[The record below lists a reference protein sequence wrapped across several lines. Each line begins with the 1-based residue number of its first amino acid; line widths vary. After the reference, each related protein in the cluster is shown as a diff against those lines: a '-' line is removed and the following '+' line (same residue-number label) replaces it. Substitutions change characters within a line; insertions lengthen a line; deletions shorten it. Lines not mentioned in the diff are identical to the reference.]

1 MAQRIK
7 IRRDTKENWSKYNPV
22 LSLGELGYET
32 DSKQLK
38 IGDGETAYNS
48 LSYYRGFF
56 TDAMQIK
63 LNGIAAGAEKNTI
76 KSISVKSASTNVPVA
91 ADSNGNVNIDISG
104 KVDKISGKGL
114 STNDFTN
121 AAKQKLDGIEEDKLI
136 QKVLVNGIPQTI
148 IDKTVNIM
156 VENSTIYGIR
166 RNLSNNSSSKWERT
180 DNAVGL
186 EANAQVGSTAV
197 RNDFDSIYPW
207 SDIISYNYNLTTKQ
221 RVADYGDPNFKFDG
235 SNGEVL
241 TYIPEFYWKRYVEEN
256 YEYIKISKYPIEGF
270 NISPAFSV
278 GRYESSYDGSKLH
291 SKSGTF
297 PEVSQNITTFRT
309 RSKAL
314 GAGFGQLDYHYFLL
328 QMLYLVEYADY
339 NSQSVLGNGEIGYR
353 LSDGDK
359 ALVAENGV
367 NRIVVTTALAGNFD
381 VGQYIGIGNNSAW
394 NNNIAAN
401 RKILSK
407 EAYSVGSVSGMAINF
422 DGAAVNITTTSVIHT
437 VAQPSGKCNS
447 LGMKSGSLNKANRNA
462 IIYRGIENIF
472 GNIWKFIDGINI
484 KDYEAYVCVDPDQYK
499 VDTFNGAYKKLSYSL
514 VRPASG
520 ATNTVAEGYSKVLG
534 CDPENP
540 LFNFATEIGGAS
552 STYVCDYIWIN
563 SGNRILL
570 AGGNYNNS
578 TNAGLWASNMNNTSS
593 NTNINMGSRPLI
605 YVNILLHTIFLGT
618 CQKLSRL
625 WVRLVGISKV

>member
-32 DSKQLK
+32 DTKQLK

-48 LSYYRGFF
+48 LSYYRGYF
-56 TDAMQIK
+56 TEEMQNK

-76 KSISVKSASTNVPVA
+76 KSISLKSASTNVPVA

-104 KVDKISGKGL
+104 KVDKVSGKGL
-114 STNDFTN
+114 STNDYTTAEKN
-121 AAKQKLDGIEEDKLI
+121 KLAGIDESKLI

-148 IDKTVNIM
+148 TDKTVNIM
-156 VENSTIYGIR
+156 VENSTVYGIK
-166 RNLSNNSSSKWERT
+166 RNLSNNSSSLWERT

-186 EANAQVGSTAV
+186 EANAQVGTTAV
-197 RNDFDSIYPW
+197 KNDFDSIYPW
-207 SDIISYNYNLTTKQ
+207 SDIISYNYNTSTKQ

-241 TYIPEFYWKRYVEEN
+241 TYIPEFYWKRYVEDN

-314 GAGFGQLDYHYFLL
+314 GDGFGQLDYHYFLL
-328 QMLYLVEYADY
+328 QMLYLVEYANY
-339 NSQSVLGNGEIGYR
+339 NSQAVLGNGETGYR
-353 LSDGDK
+353 MTDADK

-367 NRIVVTTALAGNFD
+367 NRIVVSTTVANSFD
-381 VGQYIGIGNNSAW
+381 VGQYIGIGSGNSAW
-394 NNNIAAN
+394 NNNVAN
-401 RKILSK
+401 HRKIISK
-407 EAYSVGSVSGMAINF
+407 ETYSVGSVSGTAINF
-422 DGAAVNITTTSVIHT
+422 DGAAVNITTTNVIHT
-437 VAQPSGKCNS
+437 VGQPSGKCDF
-447 LGMKSGSLNKANRNA
+447 LGMKSGSLNKANRNG

-472 GNIWKFIDGINI
+472 GNVHCFLDGLNI
-484 KDYEAYVCVDPDQYK
+484 KDYEAYICYDPGQYK
-499 VDTFNGAYKKLSYSL
+499 VDTFTGAYKKLGYGL
-514 VRPASG
+514 FKPAED
-520 ATNTVAEGYSKVLG
+520 ATATRVEGYVKKLG
-534 CDPENP
+534 FDSENP
-540 LFNFATEIGGAS
+540 MIGLATEVGGSS
-552 STYVCDYIWIN
+552 STYICDSAYVDN
-563 SGNRILL
+563 GNRI
-570 AGGNYNNS
+570 AFVGGYYNS
-578 TNAGLWASNMNNTSS
+578 TVNAGLWYCSLDNTSS
-593 NTNINMGSRPLI
+593 STSISLGSR
-605 YVNILLHTIFLGT
+605 LLLN
-618 CQKLSRL
+618 QN
-625 WVRLVGISKV
+625 